1 MQGVAYTLHLLIG
14 ADGIRVR
21 VEPSRLA
28 SRPHGYDSR
37 QRRARLATQA
47 VKPTK
52 PRISEQAKRMERLAY
67 LFLLPS
73 ILVVIGVA
81 IYPLLSTVYATFFD
95 ARLGSSRAW
104 EYVGLKNYANLLTNS
119 NWWMAVWATIKFTV
133 GSVFLELVLGM
144 VIALVVNSKFP
155 GRGLMRTAM
164 LVPWAIPTAI
174 SSQMWKW
181 MYNDVFGVIND
192 FFTRVV
198 PILPQKIAWIANAQT
213 ALWALVAVDVWKTTP
228 FMALLLL
235 AGLQLIPGDIYEA
248 ASVDGA
254 TGWRQFW
261 TITLPLLR
269 PAIVVAL
276 IFRTLDALR
285 VFDLIWIMTGGAF
298 NTESM
303 ATYNQRHL
311 IQFQKLGY
319 GSTISVA
326 IFVVIGLFVVFYMT
340 TVFRDEEV

>member
-1 MQGVAYTLHLLIG
+1 VTTDAMLKKEHLVPKK
-14 ADGIRVR
+14 GIS
-21 VEPSRLA
+21 PLA
-28 SRPHGYDSR
+28 R
-37 QRRARLATQA
+37 QQ
-47 VKPTK
+47 
-52 PRISEQAKRMERLAY
+52 ERLAY
-67 LFLLPS
+67 MLLLPS

-81 IYPLLSTVYATFFD
+81 FYPLFNTIYATFFE
-95 ARLGSSRAW
+95 ARLGSARAW
-104 EYVGLKNYANLLTNS
+104 QFVGFDNYTRLLSSPQWWEAVWSTIQFSIASVGLELL
-119 NWWMAVWATIKFTV
+119 
-133 GSVFLELVLGM
+133 LGLG
-144 VIALVVNSKFP
+144 IALVVNSKFP

-181 MYNDVFGVIND
+181 MYHDVFGVIND

-198 PILPQKIAWIANAQT
+198 PILPVKIAWIANAST

-235 AGLQLIPGDIYEA
+235 AGLQLIPGDLYEA

-254 TGWRQFW
+254 SAWRQFW
-261 TITLPLLR
+261 SITLPQLR

-285 VFDLIWIMTGGAF
+285 VFDLVWIMTSGAF
-298 NTESM
+298 NTETM
-303 ATYNQRHL
+303 ATMNQRNL
-311 IQFQKLGY
+311 IQFQQLGY

-326 IFVVIGLFVVFYMT
+326 IFVVIGIFVVIYVST
-340 TVFRDEEV
+340 IFRDQEE

>member
-1 MQGVAYTLHLLIG
+1 MATQ
-14 ADGIRVR
+14 
-21 VEPSRLA
+21 P
-28 SRPHGYDSR
+28 
-37 QRRARLATQA
+37 LATQVVPKRQPLSA
-47 VKPTK
+47 A
-52 PRISEQAKRMERLAY
+52 AKRQERLAY
-67 LFLLPS
+67 LLLLPT

-81 IYPLLSTVYATFFD
+81 FYPLANTIYATFFD

-104 EYVGLKNYANLLTNS
+104 EFVGLKNYRVLMTDPR
-119 NWWMAVWATIKFTV
+119 WWEAVLNTVKFTV
-133 GSVFLELVLGM
+133 TSVFFELILGLG
-144 VIALVVNSKFP
+144 IALVVNSKFP

-181 MYNDVFGVIND
+181 MYHDVFGVIND
-192 FFTRVV
+192 FFVNVV
-198 PILPQKIAWIANAQT
+198 PILDRKIAWVANADT

-235 AGLQLIPGDIYEA
+235 AGLQLIPADIYEA

-254 TGWRQFW
+254 TGWRQFV

-269 PAIVVAL
+269 SSIVVAL

-285 VFDLIWIMTGGAF
+285 VFDLVWIMTSGAF
-298 NTESM
+298 GTESM
-303 ATYNQRHL
+303 ATMNQRNL

-326 IFVVIGLFVVFYMT
+326 IFLVIAVFVVFYIA
-340 TVFRDEEV
+340 VIFRGREEAS

>member
-1 MQGVAYTLHLLIG
+1 VTTDAMLKKEHLVPKK
-14 ADGIRVR
+14 GIS
-21 VEPSRLA
+21 PLA
-28 SRPHGYDSR
+28 R
-37 QRRARLATQA
+37 QQ
-47 VKPTK
+47 
-52 PRISEQAKRMERLAY
+52 ERLAY
-67 LFLLPS
+67 MLLLPS

-81 IYPLLSTVYATFFD
+81 FYPLFNTIYATFFE
-95 ARLGSSRAW
+95 ARLGSARAW
-104 EYVGLKNYANLLTNS
+104 QFVGFDNYARLLSSPQWWQAVWSTIQFSVASVGLELL
-119 NWWMAVWATIKFTV
+119 
-133 GSVFLELVLGM
+133 LGLG
-144 VIALVVNSKFP
+144 IALVVNSKFP

-181 MYNDVFGVIND
+181 MYHDVFGVIND

-198 PILPQKIAWIANAQT
+198 PILPVKIAWIANAST

-235 AGLQLIPGDIYEA
+235 AGLQLIPGDLYEA

-254 TGWRQFW
+254 SAWRQFW
-261 TITLPLLR
+261 SITLPQLR

-285 VFDLIWIMTGGAF
+285 VFDLVWIMTSGAF
-298 NTESM
+298 NTETM
-303 ATYNQRHL
+303 ATMNQRNL
-311 IQFQKLGY
+311 IQFQQLGY

-326 IFVVIGLFVVFYMT
+326 IFVVIGIFVVIYVST
-340 TVFRDEEV
+340 IFRDQEE